1 MGKAYR
7 ETHPNEAYDLSDPA
21 GIATELAEEAVQ
33 DAKGIATGA
42 AASLER
48 TAKAAYERPADF
60 TEYAL
65 RSTRRFA
72 RERPLDTLVIAAGI
86 AFLFGR
92 VLIGRQ
98 STAKSYSA
106 MDK

>member
-7 ETHPNEAYDLSDPA
+7 ETHPNEVYDLSDPA

-33 DAKGIATGA
+33 DAKGVATEA

-65 RSTRRFA
+65 KSRRRFA
-72 RERPLDTLVIAAGI
+72 RERPLDTLAIAAGI

-92 VLIGRQ
+92 LFIGRN
-98 STAKSYSA
+98 SAAKSYSA
-106 MDK
+106 TDQ